1 MSSWDN
7 DDNADTGNL
16 GFDAAEVDVS
26 SFDLIPPGRYTLECT
41 RAIVKPSKNNP
52 TTTLAE
58 IEETIVGPEHVG
70 RKVFSRYVVAHADP
84 KVMARGRADVARM
97 MQAYCVGGSSL
108 TPMVGRTCI
117 GAVDTEAAKGDFP
130 AKDKI
135 KRREPDASAAPAA
148 PPRPSQSGPARPAA
162 PFLGNR
168 KG

>member
-7 DDNADTGNL
+7 DDVDTGNL
-16 GFDAAEVDVS
+16 GFDTAEVDVS

-58 IEETIVGPEHVG
+58 IEETICGPDHAG
-70 RKVFSRYVVAHADP
+70 RKIFSRYVVAHADP

-117 GAVDTEAAKGDFP
+117 GAVDTEPAKGDYP
-130 AKDKI
+130 AKDKV
-135 KRREPDASAAPAA
+135 KRREPDAGAPVA
-148 PPRPSQSGPARPAA
+148 PSRPSQANPARPAA
-162 PFLGNR
+162 PFLASR